1 MTSTILYKTRCPRC
15 AEQGKDKHGDNL
27 AVYSDGHS
35 YCYSCNYITSN
46 NSRRTSNLKKPIQEV
61 SLPLDCDWT
70 LPPEPTKW
78 LLKYFEY
85 NDIPLITFWSEE
97 RLSLIFPIYDDPIKP
112 TKLLAYQ
119 ERYFGDDPKR
129 PKWRGY
135 GIDDSL
141 IQIGGEATRDSSI
154 VLVEDLISYYK
165 VSKVQRCMCLFGSN
179 VSSKK
184 LAQLILLNYKHIIL
198 WLDFDKYNYAQT
210 VVPKARML
218 GLQTSLLVTKEDPKE
233 YSYEE
238 ITKFISVL

>member
-1 MTSTILYKTRCPRC
+1 MTSTILYKTRCPKC
-15 AEQGKDKHGDNL
+15 AEQGKDLHGDNL
-27 AVYSDGHS
+27 AVYSDGHN
-35 YCYSCNYITSN
+35 YCYSCHYITSN
-46 NSRRTSNLKKPIQEV
+46 NSRRTTNLKKPPQEV
-61 SLPLDCDWT
+61 NLPLDCDWT

-85 NDIPLITFWSEE
+85 KDIPLNTFWSEE

-141 IQIGGEATRDSSI
+141 VQISGEATRNNSI
-154 VLVEDLISYYK
+154 VLVEDLLSYYK
-165 VSKVQRCMCLFGSN
+165 VSKIQRCMCLFGSN

-184 LAQLILLNYKHIIL
+184 LAQLMLLDYKQIIL
-198 WLDFDKYNYAQT
+198 WLDYDKYSYAQS
-210 VVPKARML
+210 VISKALML
-218 GLQTSLLVTKEDPKE
+218 GLQTKIVVSHLDPKG
-233 YSYEE
+233 YSYGE
-238 ITKFISVL
+238 ITNFLSIL